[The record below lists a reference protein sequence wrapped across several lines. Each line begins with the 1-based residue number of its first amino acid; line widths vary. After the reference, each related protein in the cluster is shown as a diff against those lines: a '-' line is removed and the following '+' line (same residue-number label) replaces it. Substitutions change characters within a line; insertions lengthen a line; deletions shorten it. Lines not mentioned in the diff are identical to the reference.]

1 MVYRLVSYVRID
13 KNSIKKIRV
22 TLFNSNQL
30 DVILRLYLN
39 DLGILK
45 K

>member
-13 KNSIKKIRV
+13 KNSTKKIRV